1 MTDNDV
7 IAKIIELLNAKFAAW
22 PYTVGYGPVEVQQ
35 KQQPTKQGIPSAP
48 TVFIE
53 KLFDHRYG
61 WVAVLQEETSDPT
74 KLLETENQL
83 YNTTFQISALALQ
96 DPSRIDLPTA
106 SDLCSDACAILQSR
120 YALQEFTAAK
130 IAVFRVSDVQNNY
143 VTDDQDRQEAE
154 PSFDIVLSYTR
165 TIATPI
171 DKISRV
177 DSTVVQVS

>member
-1 MTDNDV
+1 MTDNEV
-7 IAKIIELLNAKFAAW
+7 IAKIIELLNAKFAIW
-22 PYTVGYGPVEVQQ
+22 PYPVGYGPVEVQQ

-48 TVFIE
+48 AIFVE

>member
-7 IAKIIELLNAKFAAW
+7 LAKIMELLNAKFAVW
-22 PYTVGYGPVEVQQ
+22 PYPVGYGPIEVQQ
-35 KQQPTKQGIPSAP
+35 KQQPTKQGIPTAP
-48 TVFIE
+48 AVFVE

-61 WVAVLQEETSDPT
+61 WSAIELEELSPSTM
-74 KLLETENQL
+74 LESENQL
-83 YNTTFQISALALQ
+83 YNTTFQISARALQ

-120 YALQEFTAAK
+120 YAIQEFSAAK
-130 IAVFRVSDVQNNY
+130 IAVFRVTDVRNTY
-143 VTDDQDRQEAE
+143 MPDDQDRQEAE

-171 DKISRV
+171 DKITRV
-177 DSTVVQVS
+177 DWKIVPV

>member
-7 IAKIIELLNAKFAAW
+7 IAKIMELLNAKFAVW
-22 PYTVGYGPVEVQQ
+22 PYPVGYGPIEVQQ
-35 KQQPTKQGIPSAP
+35 KQQPTKQGIPTAP
-48 TVFIE
+48 AVFVE

-61 WVAVLQEETSDPT
+61 WTAIALEETTDLT
-74 KLLETENQL
+74 KLVEKENQL
-83 YNTTFQISALALQ
+83 YNTTFQISARALQ

-130 IAVFRVSDVQNNY
+130 IAVFRVTDVRNSY
-143 VTDDQDRQEAE
+143 LTDDQDRQEAE

-165 TIATPI
+165 TIAWPI
-171 DKISRV
+171 GKLTGVNWKIIPV
-177 DSTVVQVS
+177 